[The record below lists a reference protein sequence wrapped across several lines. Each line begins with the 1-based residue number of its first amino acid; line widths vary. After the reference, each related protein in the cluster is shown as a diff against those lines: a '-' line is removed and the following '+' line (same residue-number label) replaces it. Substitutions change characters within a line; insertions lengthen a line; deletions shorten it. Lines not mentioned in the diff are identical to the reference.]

1 METAS
6 GNCYPENRNAL
17 RKLPIGIQSFEELRT
32 EGYLYVD
39 KTALVYKLATEGS
52 QYFLLRPRRFG
63 KSLLTTTFRA
73 YFEGKKDLFKGLA
86 IENLETE
93 WESYPVLYLDFAG
106 YNFKRPG
113 MFDVAMDEH
122 LRMWEKAFDVAKE
135 SDFPEFR
142 FRNIIR
148 SIQEKTG
155 KQIVLLVDEYDKSLL
170 ETEGEERE
178 QIRSTLMGFYG
189 NLKSMG
195 EYFRFAWLTGTMR
208 FSLATP
214 FSGIN
219 HLNVISMDEA
229 YATLCGI
236 TQAEM
241 KRNFGPEIDT
251 LAAAHRLTREECLEK
266 LCKTYDGY
274 RFHPNGERVY
284 NPFSLMKAFGEE
296 RFGAYWFDSATSS
309 SLITALQ
316 KNVDKLRELP
326 AQDKITVSAATLTSA
341 YEDNHNPLTYLF
353 QAGYLT
359 IIRYDSEYL
368 EYTLDYPNDEV
379 RYGFLNVLIPYVTDT
394 AFADRDALEIT
405 RMSRD
410 FEDGNTAS
418 VMARLQSHLA
428 KLPYQEGPDAAMEGG
443 DRLP

>member
-1 METAS
+1 M
-6 GNCYPENRNAL
+6 
-17 RKLPIGIQSFEELRT
+17 
-32 EGYLYVD
+32 
-39 KTALVYKLATEGS
+39 
-52 QYFLLRPRRFG
+52 
-63 KSLLTTTFRA
+63 
-73 YFEGKKDLFKGLA
+73 
-86 IENLETE
+86 
-93 WESYPVLYLDFAG
+93 
-106 YNFKRPG
+106 
-113 MFDVAMDEH
+113 
-122 LRMWEKAFDVAKE
+122 
-135 SDFPEFR
+135 
-142 FRNIIR
+142 
-148 SIQEKTG
+148 
-155 KQIVLLVDEYDKSLL
+155 DEYDKPLL

-266 LCKTYDGY
+266 LHKMYDGY

-296 RFGAYWFDSATSS
+296 RFGAYWFDSGTPP
-309 SLITALQ
+309 SLINVL
-316 KNVDKLRELP
+316 KNNVNKLRELP

-341 YEDNHNPLTYLF
+341 YEDNNNPLTYLF

-368 EYTLDYPNDEV
+368 EYTLDNPTM
-379 RYGFLNVLIPYVTDT
+379 RSVTV
-394 AFADRDALEIT
+394 F
-405 RMSRD
+405 
-410 FEDGNTAS
+410 
-418 VMARLQSHLA
+418 
-428 KLPYQEGPDAAMEGG
+428 
-443 DRLP
+443 

>member
-1 METAS
+1 M
-6 GNCYPENRNAL
+6 
-17 RKLPIGIQSFEELRT
+17 
-32 EGYLYVD
+32 
-39 KTALVYKLATEGS
+39 
-52 QYFLLRPRRFG
+52 
-63 KSLLTTTFRA
+63 
-73 YFEGKKDLFKGLA
+73 
-86 IENLETE
+86 
-93 WESYPVLYLDFAG
+93 LYLDFAG

-155 KQIVLLVDEYDKSLL
+155 KQIVLLVDEYGKPLL

-316 KNVDKLRELP
+316 KNVDKLRERP

>member
-6 GNCYPENRNAL
+6 GNCYPENMNAL

-155 KQIVLLVDEYDKSLL
+155 KQIVLLVDEYDKPLL

-341 YEDNHNPLTYLF
+341 YEDNNNPLTYLF